1 MKIFLDTANIEEIS
15 KAAQT
20 GLIDGVTTNPSLLSQ
35 EAQGNPIEH
44 VRKIISLV
52 PGPVS
57 VEVTET
63 SAEKMVS
70 QARVISEISPN
81 IVVKIPMTEDGI
93 KATYRLSQEGIKVN
107 VTLIFSP
114 SQALLAMKAGA
125 YFISPF
131 VGRLDDISQDG
142 LNLIREIVQIKKNY
156 VFRTEVLAASL
167 RHPMHFV
174 EAAKVGVD
182 IVTIPP
188 KIFWQLFKHPL
199 TDSGLKKFLD
209 DWSSKFKDGFLFDK
223 K

>member
-63 SAEKMVS
+63 SAEKMIS

-81 IVVKIPMTEDGI
+81 VVVKVPMTEDGI

-131 VGRLDDISQDG
+131 IGRLDDISQDG

-156 VFRTEVLAASL
+156 GFKTEVLAASL
-167 RHPMHFV
+167 RHPLHFV
-174 EAAKVGVD
+174 EARKSWG
-182 IVTIPP
+182 
-188 KIFWQLFKHPL
+188 
-199 TDSGLKKFLD
+199 
-209 DWSSKFKDGFLFDK
+209 
-223 K
+223 